1 MTTGYVV
8 IAGGPEDRI
17 ERGEISVFRQVFASR
32 NDALSEI
39 MADVAECIQ
48 CDDEDAV
55 VGGDERPEDHCTIYR
70 RGQDGLP
77 FFIACDGLETY
88 YQIEE
93 VEYP

>member
-32 NDALSEI
+32 NDA
-39 MADVAECIQ
+39 VAGIIKDLAEAIR
-48 CDDEDAV
+48 DEDHFTV
-55 VGGDERPEDHCTIYR
+55 YR
-70 RGQDGLP
+70 HVSDGLP
-77 FFIACDGLETY
+77 KGVACDDLEMY